1 MSEVRVRFA
10 PSPTGP
16 LHIGGVRTALYN
28 YLFAKNKGGKFIL
41 RIEDTDQARFVEG
54 AEQYIF
60 ESLKW
65 CGIEFDESVVAGGEF
80 GPYKQSER
88 EAMYLPY
95 AEQLVKDGFAYYAFD
110 SSEELTAMRERMKA
124 AGVPSPQYNAVTRT
138 TMQNSLAL
146 SEDEV
151 TKRRQAGEAYV
162 IRIKMPR
169 NEEVKLND
177 IIRGWVVVNT
187 NNMDDKV
194 IFKSDGMPTYH
205 LANVVDDY
213 LMKISHVIRGEEW
226 LPSAPLHVLLYRYL
240 GWEDVMPQF
249 AHLPLILKPV
259 GKGKL
264 SKRDGD
270 KLGFPVFPLR
280 YTNLETGNVSEGYK
294 ESGYFAEAFINM
306 LALLGWNPGT
316 EEEVF
321 SLDQL
326 TKAFDLNRVSKSG
339 AKFNPEKT
347 NWFNQR
353 YMQTKGGVALTE
365 LYLPVLK
372 EKEVITTKAYAN
384 KVVNLIKE
392 RAVFVEDF
400 WGLSNFFFQNPTEY
414 NSKASK
420 KNWKEDTSDL
430 MRELIIIIEGV
441 REFSSANTET
451 IIKEWISEK
460 DVGLGKVMQPLRLSL
475 VGDLKGPHLFDIME
489 MIGKMTVVTRI
500 NNAIVFHS

>member
-1 MSEVRVRFA
+1 L
-10 PSPTGP
+10 PSMA
-16 LHIGGVRTALYN
+16 LHI
-28 YLFAKNKGGKFIL
+28 
-41 RIEDTDQARFVEG
+41 
-54 AEQYIF
+54 
-60 ESLKW
+60 
-65 CGIEFDESVVAGGEF
+65 
-80 GPYKQSER
+80 
-88 EAMYLPY
+88 
-95 AEQLVKDGFAYYAFD
+95 
-110 SSEELTAMRERMKA
+110 
-124 AGVPSPQYNAVTRT
+124 
-138 TMQNSLAL
+138 
-146 SEDEV
+146 
-151 TKRRQAGEAYV
+151 
-162 IRIKMPR
+162 
-169 NEEVKLND
+169 
-177 IIRGWVVVNT
+177 
-187 NNMDDKV
+187 
-194 IFKSDGMPTYH
+194 
-205 LANVVDDY
+205 
-213 LMKISHVIRGEEW
+213 
-226 LPSAPLHVLLYRYL
+226 LLYRAL
-240 GWEDVMPQF
+240 DWRAPKF

-294 ESGYFAEAFINM
+294 EGGYFAEAFINM

-451 IIKEWISEK
+451 IIK
-460 DVGLGKVMQPLRLSL
+460 
-475 VGDLKGPHLFDIME
+475 
-489 MIGKMTVVTRI
+489 
-500 NNAIVFHS
+500 